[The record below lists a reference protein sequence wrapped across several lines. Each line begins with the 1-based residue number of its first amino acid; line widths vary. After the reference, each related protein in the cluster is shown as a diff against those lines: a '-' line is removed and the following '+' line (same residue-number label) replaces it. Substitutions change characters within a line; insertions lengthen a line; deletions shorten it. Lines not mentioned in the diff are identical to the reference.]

1 MESQRRGGIGER
13 LRRMVLGHRA
23 QLIDRLERDVQ
34 DLQRT
39 VRDPATVR
47 ALVAEALQEELK
59 AAPAEVAAALLP
71 TLETHFARRA
81 APSGLRHARA
91 SLSWLSAIVVA
102 MLASLAVNT
111 WRPQGT
117 GVSEATEARPEHQA
131 PTAPQAVLL
140 EQRSDGFG
148 LGQSTLP
155 DDQLAREVRARL
167 AGCPELVGAPI
178 SFSVKDGWVWLR
190 GETSTA
196 GREAV
201 THALADL
208 GDQAFVVNQ
217 LTTTDAALAQR

>member
-1 MESQRRGGIGER
+1 MESQRRGGISER
-13 LRRMVLGHRA
+13 LRCVVLGHRA
-23 QLIDRLERDVQ
+23 QLIDQLERDVQ
-34 DLQRT
+34 YLQRA
-39 VRDPATVR
+39 VGDPATVR
-47 ALVAEALQEELK
+47 TLVAEALQEELK
-59 AAPAEVAAALLP
+59 AAPATVAAALMP

-81 APSGLRHARA
+81 AASAPHARP
-91 SLSWLSAIVVA
+91 SMSWLSAIVVA
-102 MLASLAVNT
+102 ILASLAVNT

-117 GVSEATEARPEHQA
+117 GVSEATEAKPEHPA
-131 PTAPQAVLL
+131 ATAPQAVLL

-190 GETSTA
+190 GETSRV
-196 GREAV
+196 GREAAV
-201 THALADL
+201 RALADL

-217 LTTTDAALAQR
+217 LTTAESALAQR